1 MISIQRFKS
10 RFTPLL
16 LCLLGVSIVSPA
28 RAQQT
33 PPPVAPIAPATP
45 ATGEAS
51 KDSPDKS
58 KEADKD
64 KSLTANEVLK
74 ESMKGNGGYVLGIL
88 PNYRTTN
95 VDQPVV
101 PLKPKEK
108 MLIAFKDSFAP
119 TIFVVTGVLAGLGQL
134 ENLHPQFGQGME
146 GYAKRYG
153 TGYADQAIG
162 NMMTEGIFPSILR
175 QDPRYF
181 RLGTGSAMSR
191 TGWAVKQIFITRTD
205 SGRHVFNAS
214 ELVGNAVGAT
224 ISMSYYGDYRTGH
237 QLFQQWYTAVLT
249 DMASDVLKEFWPDL
263 KRKITKPKPE
273 PNLAGPTPPNPSP

>member
-1 MISIQRFKS
+1 MISIKRFNS
-10 RFTPLL
+10 RFTLL
-16 LCLLGVSIVSPA
+16 FLCIFGVSFIS
-28 RAQQT
+28 RALAQETVPPST
-33 PPPVAPIAPATP
+33 PSLPATS
-45 ATGEAS
+45 EAS
-51 KDSPDKS
+51 KDSAEKS

-64 KSLTANEVLK
+64 KSLTANEVIK

-119 TIFVVTGVLAGLGQL
+119 TIFFVTGALAGLGQL
-134 ENLHPQFGQGME
+134 ENLHPQFGQGFE

-162 NMMTEGIFPSILR
+162 NMMTEGIFPTILR

-181 RLGTGSAMSR
+181 RLGTGSVMSR
-191 TGWAVKQIFITRTD
+191 TGWAVKQIFVTRTD
-205 SGRHVFNAS
+205 GGRHVFNAS

-237 QLFQQWYTAVLT
+237 QVFQQWSTAVLT

-263 KRKITKPKPE
+263 KHKLAKQKPE
-273 PNLAGPTPPNPSP
+273 PNLAGPPPANPSP

>member
-1 MISIQRFKS
+1 MISIKRLNSHLTIVF
-10 RFTPLL
+10 
-16 LCLLGVSIVSPA
+16 LGILGLSLISPA
-28 RAQQT
+28 PAQET
-33 PPPVAPIAPATP
+33 PPATAAPTPAAPT
-45 ATGEAS
+45 ATGEA
-51 KDSPDKS
+51 KTTPVDKS

-64 KSLTANEVLK
+64 KPLTANEVIK
-74 ESMKGNGGYVLGIL
+74 ESMKGNGGYVLGVL

-101 PLKPKEK
+101 ALQPKEK
-108 MLIAFKDSFAP
+108 MLIAVKDSFAP
-119 TIFVVTGVLAGLGQL
+119 TIFLITGALAGLGQL

-162 NMMTEGIFPSILR
+162 NMMTEGIFPTILR

-214 ELVGNAVGAT
+214 ELVGNGVGAV

-237 QLFQQWYTAVLT
+237 QVFQQWYTAVLT

-263 KRKITKPKPE
+263 KRKLAKQKPE
-273 PNLAGPTPPNPSP
+273 PNLAGPAAN